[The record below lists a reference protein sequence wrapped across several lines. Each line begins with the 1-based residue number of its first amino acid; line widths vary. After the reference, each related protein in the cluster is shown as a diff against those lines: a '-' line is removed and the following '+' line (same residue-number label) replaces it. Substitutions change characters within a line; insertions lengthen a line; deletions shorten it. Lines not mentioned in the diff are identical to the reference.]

1 LARELIV
8 LPRFKRD
15 YRNARSHQDFDAE
28 TLEYV
33 LDLLISGEKLPPALR
48 EHRLSKRSAKWSGF
62 TECHLGPDLL
72 LIYRVR
78 RRAVILH
85 RIGTHRHLFAPTR
98 IRNRKPTPIRHK
110 SK

>member
-1 LARELIV
+1 MARELIV

-15 YRNARSHQDFDAE
+15 YRNARHHPDFDVE

-33 LDLLISGEKLPPALR
+33 FDLLIRGEKLPSALR
-48 EHRLSKRSAKWSGF
+48 EHRLSKRSAKWGGF

-72 LIYRVR
+72 LVYRVR
-78 RRAVILH
+78 RGAVILH
-85 RIGTHRHLFAPTR
+85 RIGTHRQLFSTSR
-98 IRNRKPTPIRHK
+98 LRSRNPRK

>member
-1 LARELIV
+1 MARELII

-15 YRNARSHQDFDAE
+15 YKSACQHADFDIE

-33 LDLLISGEKLPPALR
+33 FDLLISGDKLPSALR
-48 EHRLSKRSAKWSGF
+48 EHRLTKSGEKWSGF

-72 LIYRVR
+72 LVYRVR

-85 RIGTHRHLFAPTR
+85 RMGTHRQLFASGRGGTR
-98 IRNRKPTPIRHK
+98 KRPPIRLK

>member
-1 LARELIV
+1 MARELIV

-15 YRNARSHQDFDAE
+15 YRNARRHADFDAE

-33 LDLLISGEKLPPALR
+33 FDLLISGEKLPSALR

-72 LIYRVR
+72 LVYRVR

-85 RIGTHRHLFAPTR
+85 RIGTHEQLFAAPR
-98 IRNRKPTPIRHK
+98 VRNRKPTPIRPK

>member
-1 LARELIV
+1 LARELII

-15 YRNARSHQDFDAE
+15 YRNARQHPDFDVE

-33 LDLLISGEKLPPALR
+33 FDLLISGEKLPSALR
-48 EHRLSKRSAKWSGF
+48 EHRLSKRRKKWSGF
-62 TECHLGPDLL
+62 TECHIGADLL
-72 LIYRVR
+72 LIYRIR

-85 RIGTHRHLFAPTR
+85 RLGTHQQLCAPAR
-98 IRNRKPTPIRHK
+98 LRDRKRAPIRRQ

>member
-1 LARELIV
+1 MARELII

-15 YRNARSHQDFDAE
+15 YKSTRQHPDFDIE

-33 LDLLISGEKLPPALR
+33 FDLLISGDKLPSALR
-48 EHRLSKRSAKWSGF
+48 EHRLSKSGKKWSGF

-72 LIYRVR
+72 LIYRAR

-85 RIGTHRHLFAPTR
+85 RMGTHRQLFAAARLRARTR
-98 IRNRKPTPIRHK
+98 PLIGRK

>member
-15 YRNARSHQDFDAE
+15 YRNARRHPDFDVE
-28 TLEYV
+28 TLEYIF
-33 LDLLISGEKLPPALR
+33 DLLIGGEKLPSALR
-48 EHRLSKRSAKWSGF
+48 EHRLSKRSAHWGGF

-72 LIYRVR
+72 LVYRVR
-78 RRAVILH
+78 RGAVTLH
-85 RIGTHRHLFAPTR
+85 RIGTHRQLFSTSR
-98 IRNRKPTPIRHK
+98 LRSRNPRK

>member
-1 LARELIV
+1 MARELII

-15 YRNARSHQDFDAE
+15 YKSARQHPDFDAE

-33 LDLLISGEKLPPALR
+33 FDLLISAEKLPSALR
-48 EHRLSKRSAKWSGF
+48 EHRLSKIGKKWSGF

-72 LIYRVR
+72 LVYRIR
-78 RRAVILH
+78 RRAVVLH
-85 RIGTHRHLFAPTR
+85 RIGTHRQLFAPGR
-98 IRNRKPTPIRHK
+98 LRAQKRPSIRRK

>member
-15 YRNARSHQDFDAE
+15 YRNARRHSDFDAE

-33 LDLLISGEKLPPALR
+33 FELLISGEKLPSALR
-48 EHRLSKRSAKWSGF
+48 EHRLSGRSAKWSGF

-72 LIYRVR
+72 LVYRLG

-85 RIGTHRHLFAPTR
+85 RIGTHRRLFGAPQV
-98 IRNRKPTPIRHK
+98 RNRKPPPIRRK
-110 SK
+110 LK